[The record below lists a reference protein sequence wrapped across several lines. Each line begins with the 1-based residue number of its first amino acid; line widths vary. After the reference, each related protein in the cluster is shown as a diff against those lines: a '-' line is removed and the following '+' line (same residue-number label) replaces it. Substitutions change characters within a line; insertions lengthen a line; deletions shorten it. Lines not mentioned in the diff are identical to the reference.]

1 MNYYADLSDIQLMEL
16 VKKRDKSALIEL
28 YRRYSELLFALANK
42 ITGNDELSSAILEKV
57 FLITWNKID
66 FYFNG
71 SQNPYAWFVTLTR
84 NSAVDSERRNRGLLS
99 ETSEYTEEYENR
111 FIIPRLKEPMDPLE
125 LKVAEKIKPKFKD
138 SLDKL
143 TDAQKY
149 VLHLAYYDG
158 YTINEI
164 AEKLRIPVQTVRNKV
179 KTAIYN
185 LRDNLLTEEE

>member
-1 MNYYADLSDIQLMEL
+1 MNYYAELSDIQLMEL
-16 VKKRDKSALIEL
+16 VNKRDKSALIEL

-42 ITGNDELSSAILEKV
+42 ITGNEELSSAILEKV

-66 FYFNG
+66 FYLEG
-71 SQNPYAWFVTLTR
+71 AQNPYAWFVALTR
-84 NSAVDSERRNRGLLS
+84 NSAVDSARRNRGLLS
-99 ETSEYTEEYENR
+99 QTVEYTDEYENR
-111 FIIPRLKEPMDPLE
+111 FIIPRFKKPMDPLE
-125 LKVAEKIKPKFKD
+125 LRLAEKIKPKFKT

-164 AEKLRIPVQTVRNKV
+164 AEKLRIPVQTVRNKI

>member
-66 FYFNG
+66 FYFKG
-71 SQNPYAWFVTLTR
+71 AQNPYAWFVTLTR
-84 NSAVDSERRNRGLLS
+84 NSAVDSARRNRGLLS

-138 SLDKL
+138 SLDRL

>member
-66 FYFNG
+66 FYFKG
-71 SQNPYAWFVTLTR
+71 AQNPYAWFVTLTR
-84 NSAVDSERRNRGLLS
+84 NSAVDSARRNRGLLS

-138 SLDKL
+138 SLDRL

-164 AEKLRIPVQTVRNKV
+164 AEKLRIPVQTVRNKI